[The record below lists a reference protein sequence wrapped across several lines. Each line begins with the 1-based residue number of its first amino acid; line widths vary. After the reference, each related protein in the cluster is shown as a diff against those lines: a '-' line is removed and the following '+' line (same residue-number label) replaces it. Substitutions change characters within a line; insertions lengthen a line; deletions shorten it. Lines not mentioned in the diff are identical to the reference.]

1 MKFIILNQI
10 WLFSRRF
17 LMNLFFE
24 IQNEHKLCRELELVA
39 LGSNGSS
46 KYAQS
51 FYERLTLPN
60 DKSKK

>member
-24 IQNEHKLCRELELVA
+24 IQKEHKLCRELELVV
-39 LGSNGSS
+39 LGSIGFS

-51 FYERLTLPN
+51 FIAMN
-60 DKSKK
+60 A

>member
-24 IQNEHKLCRELELVA
+24 IQNEHKLCRELQLVA
-39 LGSNGSS
+39 LGSIGSS

-51 FYERLTLPN
+51 FIAMN
-60 DKSKK
+60 A